1 VKIEARSPER
11 RLRLLSPRGFGGRE
25 GRKKLPQSRDE
36 VTKNAGPDEVLD
48 VQETLIYL
56 AFLFDWWRSQQKCQK
71 LRHAKVQI
79 LCGFPVAQI
88 QESGHLSAQQ
98 RAAALWR
105 QYCGTGWDIAGYPR
119 WETGTGVSTKLRVGP
134 DLPKS

>member
-1 VKIEARSPER
+1 VQKDSEKRRGPKKIVKIEARSPER

-56 AFLFDWWRSQQKCQK
+56 GIS
-71 LRHAKVQI
+71 V
-79 LCGFPVAQI
+79 
-88 QESGHLSAQQ
+88 
-98 RAAALWR
+98 
-105 QYCGTGWDIAGYPR
+105 
-119 WETGTGVSTKLRVGP
+119 
-134 DLPKS
+134 